1 MSVELLWRIVGR
13 DNNCFLSSFSDLLQ
27 NPLIVPLKKL
37 DTHKRVNEFGVFS
50 VVWHPTQP
58 WVFSTGA
65 DNTARLYT

>member
-1 MSVELLWRIVGR
+1 MWMISNEFLL
-13 DNNCFLSSFSDLLQ
+13 FFSDLLQ

-37 DTHKRVNEFGVFS
+37 ESHKKVNEFGIFS